1 MDNKVYYGEYS
12 LEYWIEL
19 IMKGNIVL
27 PEYQRSFAWSDDKR
41 KALIETI
48 KNNEFI
54 PPIIIGSFKI
64 DEIRQ
69 NILIDGQ
76 QRLTSILLSYL
87 GYFPDKEKY
96 KKEMRRKKILMKMM
110 IILIRKMT
118 KV

>member
-41 KALIETI
+41 KALIESL

-96 KKEMRRKKILMKMM
+96 KKEG
-110 IILIRKMT
+110 
-118 KV
+118 